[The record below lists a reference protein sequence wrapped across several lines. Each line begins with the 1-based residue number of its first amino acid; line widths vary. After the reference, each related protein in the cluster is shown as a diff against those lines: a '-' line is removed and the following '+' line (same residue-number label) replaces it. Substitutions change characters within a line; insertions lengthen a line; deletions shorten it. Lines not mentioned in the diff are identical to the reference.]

1 MEYTLNSGAGSA
13 SSRQQLRARC
23 HTAPSPVRVWREP
36 PGAAGRALA
45 ASRHTA
51 VPKAC
56 KSTLPK
62 AHWRRVL
69 ECCLACCQ
77 CCLTGEPGRGIRTV
91 CGDANLPCVSLKVVS
106 ICIHSCSTS
115 IIERLLTAS
124 RHGAQKEAVTCCRS
138 CNDSTAQPA
147 SYSIVLGR
155 RCLN

>member
-56 KSTLPK
+56 KSTQFGMLP
-62 AHWRRVL
+62 VL
-69 ECCLACCQ
+69 LFDGRAR
-77 CCLTGEPGRGIRTV
+77 TG
-91 CGDANLPCVSLKVVS
+91 
-106 ICIHSCSTS
+106 
-115 IIERLLTAS
+115 
-124 RHGAQKEAVTCCRS
+124 
-138 CNDSTAQPA
+138 
-147 SYSIVLGR
+147 YSNGLR
-155 RCLN
+155 